1 MAWQRDAKLHAYAA
15 TGCDAPSALMVLI
28 QGLEEGERSGLVKG
42 WDKGR
47 EQSQGN
53 VTDMAASAAGTD
65 QKCAQVA
72 LSAI

>member
-1 MAWQRDAKLHAYAA
+1 ML
-15 TGCDAPSALMVLI
+15 LI